1 MKNSFFNFIKSRIQ
15 VSITGN
21 NINRFILRLNKN
33 NINIYSIK
41 NINTKKVI
49 IIINYSDFDKLL
61 KLNTIYEINID
72 KYLGFEKNKRIFFKY
87 YHVILFLI
95 VGIIFVYL
103 VSNIVF
109 SVEIITTD
117 LDMRKKLTRTLSNYD
132 LSKFHFKK
140 SFNYINNVK
149 EKILEEYHDE
159 IEWIEIETKGTKYIV
174 RYEPRII
181 KSKEESK
188 GYRSIVAKKNCII
201 RKISA
206 SEGQIT
212 KDISTYVKKGEE
224 IVSGY
229 IYMDDNF
236 KDTVSA
242 TGNVYGEVW
251 YETRVVYPF
260 NYYEEKRTGI
270 KKNVLAFNFFN
281 KRIELF
287 NLKPFNDKIVLDR
300 YYVRNKILPISF
312 VFERQEKILVKTGM
326 NVVEI
331 AKIKALNMAYE
342 KMNTGLK
349 DDEYIIDY
357 KVLESKIID
366 KGVEMKIFF
375 SILENV
381 SEYQSIPKIK
391 EVE

>member
-1 MKNSFFNFIKSRIQ
+1 MKNSFLYFFKSRIQ
-15 VSITGN
+15 VNIIGN
-21 NINRFILRLNKN
+21 NINRFILKLNKN
-33 NINIYSIK
+33 KINIYSIK
-41 NINTKKVI
+41 NIDSSNVVI
-49 IIINYSDFDKLL
+49 IIDYGDFDKLL
-61 KLNTIYEINID
+61 KLNTIYKISID
-72 KYLGFEKNKRIFFKY
+72 RYLGFEKNKRKLFKY
-87 YHVILFLI
+87 YHVFFFFLL
-95 VGIIFVYL
+95 GIILVYL
-103 VSNIVF
+103 VSNVIF

-132 LSKFHFKK
+132 LSKFHLKK
-140 SFNYINNVK
+140 SFKYIKKVK
-149 EKILEEYHDE
+149 EKILNEYHDE
-159 IEWIEIETKGTKYIV
+159 IEWIEIESKGTKYIV

-181 KSKEESK
+181 KNKNDEK
-188 GYRSIVAKKNCII
+188 VFRSIVAKKNCII
-201 RKISA
+201 KKIYA
-206 SEGQIT
+206 SEGQII
-212 KDISTYVKKGEE
+212 KEVSTYVKKGEE

-229 IYMDDNF
+229 IYSEDKL

-242 TGNVYGEVW
+242 SGNVYGEVW
-251 YETRVVYPF
+251 YETRVIYPF
-260 NYYEEKRTGI
+260 NYYEEKHTGI

-300 YYVRNKILPISF
+300 YYVRNKILPISLA
-312 VFERQEKILVKTGM
+312 FERQEKVLVKTGM
-326 NVVEI
+326 NVVEM

-342 KMNTGLK
+342 KMNAGLM

>member
-1 MKNSFFNFIKSRIQ
+1 MKNSFLYFFKSRIQ
-15 VSITGN
+15 VNIIGN
-21 NINRFILRLNKN
+21 NINRFILKLNKN
-33 NINIYSIK
+33 KINIYSIK
-41 NINTKKVI
+41 NIDSSNVVI
-49 IIINYSDFDKLL
+49 IIDYGDFDKLL
-61 KLNTIYEINID
+61 KLNTIYKISID
-72 KYLGFEKNKRIFFKY
+72 RYLGFEKNKRKLFKY
-87 YHVILFLI
+87 YHVFFFFLL
-95 VGIIFVYL
+95 GIILVYL
-103 VSNIVF
+103 VSNIIF
-109 SVEIITTD
+109 SVEVITTD

-132 LSKFHFKK
+132 LSKFHLKK
-140 SFNYINNVK
+140 NFEYIKKVK
-149 EKILEEYHDE
+149 EKILNEYHDE
-159 IEWIEIETKGTKYIV
+159 IEWIEIEIKGTKYIV

-181 KSKEESK
+181 KNKNAEK
-188 GYRSIVAKKNCII
+188 VFRSIVAKKNCII
-201 RKISA
+201 KKIYA
-206 SEGQIT
+206 SEGQII
-212 KDISTYVKKGEE
+212 KEVSTYVKKGEE

-229 IYMDDNF
+229 IYSEDKL

-242 TGNVYGEVW
+242 SGNVYGEVW
-251 YETRVVYPF
+251 YETRVIYPF
-260 NYYEEKRTGI
+260 NYYEEKHTGI

-287 NLKPFNDKIVLDR
+287 NFKPFNDKIVLDR
-300 YYVRNKILPISF
+300 YYVRNKILPISL
-312 VFERQEKILVKTGM
+312 VFERQEKVLVKTGM
-326 NVVEI
+326 NVVEM

-342 KMNTGLK
+342 KMNAGLM